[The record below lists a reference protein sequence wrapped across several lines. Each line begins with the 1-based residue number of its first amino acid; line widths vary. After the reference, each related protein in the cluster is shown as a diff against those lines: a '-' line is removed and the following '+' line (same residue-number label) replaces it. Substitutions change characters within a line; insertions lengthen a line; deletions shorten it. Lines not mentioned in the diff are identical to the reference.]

1 VGHPAEW
8 VEDSARRQCLPSPG
22 TSMAGGVEFFLPL
35 LRLLLR
41 LPGLLILLPQVFLVG
56 LEGLG
61 RVGRG
66 RARPG
71 RCRVCQGWNG
81 QGEGERRKQ
90 EEPDCGFGRHLGQ
103 GNPP

>member
-1 VGHPAEW
+1 
-8 VEDSARRQCLPSPG
+8 
-22 TSMAGGVEFFLPL
+22 MAGGVEFFLPL

-103 GNPP
+103 GNPPLERIV